1 MKTQK
6 SNNFISAIFGSR
18 KISRVVLMAY
28 ILVPI
33 FLFAVGFASWTIVTP
48 EFGFFANGGFV
59 GNKLLDSTRYIK
71 LNDEFAP
78 FTNTYMVGGF
88 TNDKGEVL
96 DTSKFTIKF
105 TIKLGQCQSLFTE
118 AGGKLYFTF
127 SLCFA
132 DRTESTTLFNVD
144 NFTYSAKLST
154 SPEDEGIT
162 LGYNNI
168 GVDPTSKQDIAQ
180 TGVIVRNYV
189 MKSPT
194 NTDEIETSTSGS
206 YVFVLV
212 FDFPKADSNF
222 GPTSEDSTVTL
233 SIDYMLTPK
242 SATIYRELMDIILGV
257 EDNLQ
262 TGETD
267 NQKSLMIDVRIT
279 DYNPY

>member
-88 TNDKGEVL
+88 TNDQGEVL
-96 DTSKFTIKF
+96 DTSKFTIDF
-105 TIKLGQCQSLFTE
+105 TIKLGQCQSLFSE

-154 SPEDEGIT
+154 SSGDIT
-162 LGYNNI
+162 LGYNNN
-168 GVDPTSKQDIAQ
+168 GGYTTSEQDIAQ
-180 TGVIVRNYV
+180 TGVSVRNYV
-189 MKSPT
+189 MKSST
-194 NTDEIETSTSGS
+194 NTIETATSGS

-212 FDFPKADSNF
+212 FNFPANSNF
-222 GPTSEDSTVTL
+222 GPTSADSTVTL
-233 SIDYMLTPK
+233 SIDYMLTPQ

-262 TGETD
+262 TGETN

>member
-71 LNDEFAP
+71 LKDEFAP

-88 TNDKGEVL
+88 TNDQGEVL
-96 DTSKFTIKF
+96 DTSKFTIDF

-154 SPEDEGIT
+154 SSGDIT
-162 LGYNNI
+162 LGYNTI
-168 GVDPTSKQDIAQ
+168 GGYTTSEQDIAQ
-180 TGVIVRNYV
+180 TGVSVSNYV
-189 MKSPT
+189 MKSST
-194 NTDEIETSTSGS
+194 NTIETSTSGS
-206 YVFVLV
+206 YVFVIV
-212 FDFPKADSNF
+212 FNFPANSSF
-222 GPTSEDSTVTL
+222 GPTSADSTVTL
-233 SIDYMLTPK
+233 SIDYKLTPQ

-262 TGETD
+262 TGETN
-267 NQKSLMIDVRIT
+267 NQKSLMSDVRIT

>member
-71 LNDEFAP
+71 LKDEYAP

-88 TNDKGEVL
+88 TNDQGEVL
-96 DTSKFTIKF
+96 DTSKFTIDF

-118 AGGKLYFTF
+118 AGEKLYFTF

-154 SPEDEGIT
+154 SEGYIT

-168 GVDPTSKQDIAQ
+168 GGWTTSEQDIAQ
-180 TGVIVRNYV
+180 TGVSVSNYV
-189 MKSPT
+189 MKSST
-194 NTDEIETSTSGS
+194 NTIETSTSGS
-206 YVFVLV
+206 YVFVIV
-212 FDFPKADSNF
+212 FDFSEADSSF
-222 GPTSEDSTVTL
+222 GPTSADSTVTL